1 MNDQTTKAPAADI
14 LAGHTVHGFDRDLAK
29 LRTLILEMGE
39 RVVEQTHTAINALLG
54 GDLSPAY
61 RVLDREPQIDYMALD
76 ADDEAFRVIVR
87 RQPTAVDLRIILA
100 LSKIADEAERS
111 GDKAARIAHR
121 AIGLRRTELRV
132 DAELERLLR
141 KLECLVC
148 QAFEQ
153 AMGGVAQFDTRQALK
168 VFEDESAMTEANDA
182 LVRHLTTRGE
192 DPYPAA
198 QLEPLF
204 AIAHALH
211 RIGNHAGAI
220 AEHVIY
226 VALGEDVRFRNR
238 EILIETLR
246 SRDNGKVNAD

>member
-1 MNDQTTKAPAADI
+1 MSDQTTKAPAVDI
-14 LAGHTVHGFDRDLAK
+14 LCGHTVHGYDRDLAK
-29 LRTLILEMGE
+29 LRAMILEMGE

-61 RVLDREPQIDYMALD
+61 RVLDREPQLDYLALD
-76 ADDEAFRVIVR
+76 ADEEVFQVIAR
-87 RQPTAVDLRIILA
+87 RQPKAVDLRIVLA
-100 LSKIADEAERS
+100 LAKIADEAERS

-121 AIGLRRTELRV
+121 AIGLRHTELRI

-153 AMGGVAQFDTRQALK
+153 AMEGVARFDTQQALK
-168 VFEDESAMTEANDA
+168 VFEDESALTEANDA
-182 LVRHLTTRGE
+182 LVRHLTTG
-192 DPYPAA
+192 DGDGHPAT

-238 EILIETLR
+238 ELLIESLR
-246 SRDNGKVNAD
+246 SRDTRKGQPD